1 MIYSE
6 SSSNL
11 EKINAMTVH
20 TENQLVR
27 SNQHLKLDK
36 PGGSYLKSLYYRTE
50 MFENPKTKPLNNS
63 KQ

>member
-1 MIYSE
+1 
-6 SSSNL
+6 
-11 EKINAMTVH
+11 MTVH

-36 PGGSYLKSLYYRTE
+36 PAYQLKSLYYRTE
-50 MFENPKTKPLNNS
+50 MFENPKTKSLNTS